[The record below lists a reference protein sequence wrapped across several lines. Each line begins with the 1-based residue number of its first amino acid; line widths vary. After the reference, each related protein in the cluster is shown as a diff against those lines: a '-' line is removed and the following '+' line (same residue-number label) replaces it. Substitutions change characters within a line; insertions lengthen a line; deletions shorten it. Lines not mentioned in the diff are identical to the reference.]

1 MLVVKEIEV
10 PYSDRHPS
18 SLLHLVHLNLSLQ
31 CITLFLALSSPF
43 VLSQRYFV
51 LSESAAE
58 FCVLRIFYKAVD
70 SSWGTV
76 PLKLKAS
83 IPIAAI
89 QTATFN
95 ANKVKK
101 GKQFKVV
108 FNRNGKPTTGGGGT
122 GSGYVSA
129 QSSDAGGSDN
139 GADEKVM
146 SLKAE
151 SVKERLLW
159 VALIEKAL
167 AVYRQDY

>member
-1 MLVVKEIEV
+1 M
-10 PYSDRHPS
+10 
-18 SLLHLVHLNLSLQ
+18 
-31 CITLFLALSSPF
+31 
-43 VLSQRYFV
+43 
-51 LSESAAE
+51 LSESATE
-58 FCVLRIFYKAVD
+58 FCVLRIFYKAVG

-76 PLKLKAS
+76 PLKLKAA
-83 IPIAAI
+83 IPISAI
-89 QTATFN
+89 QMATFN

-108 FNRNGKPTTGGGGT
+108 FSRNGRPASGGG

-139 GADEKVM
+139 GGTGGGEKVM

-151 SVKERLLW
+151 SVQLRLLW

-167 AVYRQDY
+167 AIFRQD